1 MSPLCYLIVSFL
13 SPKRHI
19 RESTLAKVSL
29 GTLPQLDVAACN
41 KYATAVVAFK
51 KFLRAECHRS
61 ILECYR
67 AHNRTGGTL
76 VPLQNGESMYFPR
89 AVILAIYA
97 DAPACVDCTCTG
109 SACPVC
115 FTPRYRMAAPF
126 SADTEMRTD
135 RLMAQRQHTLKRY
148 GAYF

>member
-1 MSPLCYLIVSFL
+1 M
-13 SPKRHI
+13 
-19 RESTLAKVSL
+19 SL
-29 GTLPQLDVAACN
+29 GTLPQLEVAACN
-41 KYATAVVAFK
+41 KDAAVVVAFK
-51 KFLRAECHRS
+51 KLLQARCHRS

-67 AHNRTGGTL
+67 VHNRTGGTL

-115 FTPRYRMAAPF
+115 FTPRYRMSAPP
-126 SADTEMRTD
+126 STGTALRTD
-135 RLMAQRQHTLKRY
+135 RLMLQRQATLRRY
-148 GAYF
+148 GSYYGHPISPLIHHNVTLYVL